1 MENLARATYGDAGH
15 IIKTGIEIA
24 FKKPTRKGPFSA
36 PPPAP
41 AGESKEE
48 LATQPLPYS
57 PDEFELAA
65 YKEELKEYI
74 ADSKAYKEK
83 KSKLFAL
90 IRCHM
95 SRHSQT
101 LVENKA
107 AYAKHETDSDVIGL
121 MKLIQETH
129 QAYNGLDKQSR
140 VTALT
145 KELIAFKQHENPSTL
160 DYVQKY
166 RERIV
171 KCKQAEVDFTNEA
184 FYVTIFLQSL
194 NSANREYINRIL
206 DPTAMA
212 ANVPKTLET
221 AFAQI
226 ESYQNYLVST
236 GQSSNSKPKS
246 TEDSTSSAVVAA
258 VNVPNAGKK
267 RKGKKSGGAPPN
279 SGGNRDKC
287 THCGRMHPSD
297 QCFTLPANA
306 AKKAAHEAMNKARR
320 QLIQDKQKTVLL
332 TMMEEILNLRDK

>member
-15 IIKTGIEIA
+15 IIKTGIEVT
-24 FKKPTRKGPFSA
+24 FKKPTREKGPFS
-36 PPPAP
+36 PPTPAP
-41 AGESKEE
+41 AGETKEE

-90 IRCHM
+90 TRCHM

-107 AYAKHETDSDVIGL
+107 AYAKSETDSDVIGL

-145 KELIAFKQHENPSTL
+145 KELIAFKQHENQSTL

-206 DPTAMA
+206 DPTALA
-212 ANVPKTLET
+212 ANVPKTLEA

-226 ESYQNYLVST
+226 ESYHNYLVST

-258 VNVPNAGKK
+258 VNVPNGKK
-267 RKGKKSGGAPPN
+267 RKGKKTGGAHSN
-279 SGGNRDKC
+279 SGNREKC
-287 THCGRMHPSD
+287 THCGRLHPSD
-297 QCFTLPANA
+297 QCFSLPANA
-306 AKKAAHEAMNKARR
+306 AKKAAHDAMLKARH
-320 QLIQDKQKTVLL
+320 DKQKTVLL
-332 TMMEEILNLRDK
+332 TMMEEILNMRDK